1 MKKQTGTREQLANE
15 LEKMR
20 QRIAHLDREVT
31 VHKQAE
37 KELLKSELGYR
48 LLAENVTDVI
58 WTMDMNLQFTY
69 ISPSV
74 TRQYGYSVE
83 EAMASPIEANLTP
96 SSFKAAMKVF
106 EEEMAIEKME
116 KKDLFRPRT
125 LEVEQYRK
133 DGSTVWSELE
143 IAFLRDADGQAIGI
157 VGVSRDITERK
168 RAEEALR
175 ESEEKIRNIFES
187 ILDAIVVSDLEGH
200 IIDEND
206 AALRIQGY
214 SSKEEVIGKSGFE
227 FIAEEDRARAIQA
240 AMKAAEEGY
249 GYISDVKFVS
259 KDGIE
264 HDTEATASLV
274 RDASGNP
281 IGFVSVTRDITE
293 HKRALQESEEKYRLL
308 IDNLV
313 EPLTVYDFNGL
324 ILLINVTGANNLG
337 SMPEDVIGKSL
348 YDFFPD
354 TADIYVER
362 ARRIFESGVGLE
374 FEDEV
379 PLPTGNRWFYSNI
392 QPIKDTRGKV
402 ISVQNISYEIT
413 ERKRA
418 EEALR
423 QSEEKLRYV
432 FESMSDGVTV
442 ADLEGKIVDMNEAQL
457 RLFGF
462 SNKEEG
468 IGQNG
473 FDYFAAKDRTRAI
486 EDAMK
491 ATELGYG
498 PLHEYTFL
506 NKDGREYDGEASASL
521 LRDSSG
527 NPVGFVSV
535 VRDISE
541 RRRVEEALRESEEKY
556 RTVIDHSIQG
566 LVIAQGI
573 PPRLIFANSSMAH
586 ILGYTVEEL
595 LSLSPEETR
604 ALVHPEDQ
612 NIFFQKYQDRLEG
625 KSAPTQ
631 YEVRAIRKDKSVRWV
646 EIFSTRIEL
655 QGQPSVQAAYV
666 DITERK
672 RAEEARRNSE
682 ETVLALLN
690 APKDPSFLLDVDG
703 YVLALNQ
710 AAADIHGKPVDE
722 MVGTNIYNSL
732 PAELAKLRRQYQEQ
746 VVRSK
751 QPVRIEESVGEASFY
766 TTVYPVLDDKGKV
779 RGVAVYAQDITER
792 KRAEEELRDSEEK
805 LRGILDS
812 LQAGV
817 VIIDAETHVIVDA
830 NPAAIEAIGSTKEM
844 IVGNVCHKFI
854 CPTEKGKC
862 PITDLG
868 KTVDKSERV
877 LINASGENIPI
888 LKSVT
893 NTILN
898 GRLHLIE
905 SFVDFTER
913 KRAEKAL
920 RDSEEK
926 LHAMFEAITDGIV
939 VTDLRGIITDVN
951 DVAAN
956 MSGLSREEMIG
967 QDGFALIPREDRD
980 KVVDQ
985 GKKIVRGE
993 IGPVR
998 MEHEISPR
1006 IGSASTTNLVLGTMH
1021 DSDGNP
1027 TGFVAIAQ
1035 DITERKRA
1043 EQERERLLEKLE
1055 DKSEELE
1062 QLVFI
1067 ASHDL
1072 RSPLVNIQ
1080 GFARE
1085 IEQSLQQLSLS
1096 LEEEDIPSALKEKL
1110 AAPIGEDITD
1120 SLNYILSSSSKID
1133 SMLTGL
1139 LKVSRLGRVTLT
1151 IEKINMKDLMAEVVG
1166 SFEFQT
1172 REAGVKLEVGRLP
1185 QCRGDR
1191 AQLDQVFSNLIDNAL
1206 KFLDPKRPGII
1217 RISGRKEDR
1226 QAVYTVED
1234 NGVGIAPEHHK
1245 TVFQIFRRFA
1255 PMDTPG
1261 EGLGLNIV
1269 RRILERHGGK
1279 IWLESEQGKGSR
1291 FHVSLPIR
1299 D

>member
-672 RAEEARRNSE
+672 RAEE
-682 ETVLALLN
+682 
-690 APKDPSFLLDVDG
+690 
-703 YVLALNQ
+703 
-710 AAADIHGKPVDE
+710 
-722 MVGTNIYNSL
+722 
-732 PAELAKLRRQYQEQ
+732 
-746 VVRSK
+746 
-751 QPVRIEESVGEASFY
+751 
-766 TTVYPVLDDKGKV
+766 
-779 RGVAVYAQDITER
+779 
-792 KRAEEELRDSEEK
+792 ELRDSEEK